1 MSWGNFAIV
10 KKASFISLSRVVNLL
25 GLLITTMILARYFSK
40 SEFASYDQLWLI
52 FNTITPVISFAFTS
66 SIYFFGARE
75 NAGEYIKTIFLTLT
89 IAGFVLTIFLFFL
102 RFEISALLNN
112 SKFAQNFIYFAPF
125 LIFSIS
131 SLLLDAVLILKN
143 QFKKLF
149 AITLATTSSYLLVI
163 VVAIFFK
170 QTIPFIFVGL
180 SVISFAR
187 FIYFGYVIKNFF
199 PHSTLNG
206 IRDLMSYASEIFMYS
221 TPLIIA
227 HIAGSLSRQ
236 VDKYIVANNFPAE
249 LYAIYT
255 IGAKELPVVPLI
267 TSSFTA
273 VIFPEISRL
282 YNSGKNSEIVKLAN
296 DTIKSTSVVI
306 VPIFVYLLF
315 FSKEFILILF
325 SEKYVESVAIFRIY
339 LFFLPIRILIYSS
352 ILSALGRQKIYMLIS
367 FLDLTLNLTLGI
379 ALVKIIHIIGPA
391 VAVVTSTY
399 IETFFMSFLI
409 SRILGSKL
417 SHLLPLKFLSLL
429 FLSTFAIAF
438 LCYLFGL
445 FVPNLI
451 LRFLITGGIF
461 ALVYVAVLRFGI
473 LRDIKGFK

>member
-10 KKASFISLSRVVNLL
+10 KKAGFISISRVVNLL
-25 GLLITTMILARYFSK
+25 GLLITTIILARYFSK

-66 SIYFFGARE
+66 SIYFFGAKE
-75 NAGEYIKTIFLTLT
+75 NAGGYIKSIFLILT
-89 IAGFVLTIFLFFL
+89 IVGFALTIFLFFL

-112 SKFAQNFIYFAPF
+112 SEFASNFIYFAPF
-125 LIFSIS
+125 LLFSIP
-131 SLLLDAVLILKN
+131 SLLLDAILILKDR
-143 QFKKLF
+143 FKKLF
-149 AITLATTSSYLLVI
+149 IITLATISSYLLVI
-163 VVAIFFK
+163 ALAIFFK
-170 QTIPFIFVGL
+170 QTIPFIFAGL
-180 SVISFAR
+180 SIISLAR
-187 FIYFGYVIKNFF
+187 FIYSGYVIKKFF
-199 PHSTLNG
+199 SHSTLVKTRN
-206 IRDLMSYASEIFMYS
+206 LMSYASEIFMYS
-221 TPLIIA
+221 IPLIIA

-273 VIFPEISRL
+273 VIFPEISKL

-296 DTIKSTSVVI
+296 ETIKSTSVVI

-315 FSKEFILILF
+315 FSKEFVLILF
-325 SEKYVESVAIFRIY
+325 SEKYAESVAIFRIY

-352 ILSALGRQKIYMLIS
+352 ILSALGKQKIYMIVS
-367 FLDLTLNLTLGI
+367 FLDLALNLTLGI
-379 ALVKIIHIIGPA
+379 VLVKIIHIIGPA

-399 IETFFMSFLI
+399 IEAFLMSFLI
-409 SRILGSKL
+409 SRILGSRI
-417 SHLLPLKFLSLL
+417 SHLFPVKFLSLL

-438 LCYLFGL
+438 LCYLVGL
-445 FVPNLI
+445 FIADLT
-451 LRFLITGGIF
+451 LRFFVTGAIF
-461 ALVYVAVLRFGI
+461 TLVYVLFLRFVF
-473 LRDIKGFK
+473 LRDANRM